1 MTDASR
7 ARIPAQDPGAGYPG
21 PGLAR

>member
-21 PGLAR
+21 LGLPR

>member
-21 PGLAR
+21 PGLPR